1 MGMATAS
8 NLLDIFKTCMDSLCE
23 KNKSKVSM
31 HGPNVNKSHLPVFNA
46 EQKNSEL
53 CLASWC

>member
-23 KNKSKVSM
+23 KNKLKVSM
-31 HGPNVNKSHLPVFNA
+31 HGPNVNKSYLPVFNA

-53 CLASWC
+53 CLAS